1 MNNELRQKATNDFQ
15 KDFFKLMNNYVF
27 GKTMVNIRKYK
38 DIKLVKAERKRYYLV
53 SEPNFHMTKFFSKH
67 LLATKMKKTQV
78 IMKKSV
84 YLGLSILDISK
95 KKMYELW

>member
-27 GKTMVNIRKYK
+27 GKTMINIRKYK

-67 LLATKMKKTQV
+67 LLATEMKKTQV
-78 IMKKSV
+78 IMKKSD

-95 KKMYELW
+95 KKNV